1 MLSSQIRA
9 ANPASSTIRQPR
21 RRILYCTLS
30 AVFRSH
36 SRLIPGLSDTI
47 RHSTCLPILFEAVHW
62 HSDSEPRAPFLVH
75 VIPWWTSEILF
86 KDFYHV
92 LFDIFHGFAEL
103 HSFCQFFKN
112 RHFSFLP
119 SRRVEA
125 TSVGILEE
133 YIGVEPTL
141 SAWRAEVLT
150 VIRILHKIAGEPSF
164 SPAMM
169 FV

>member
-1 MLSSQIRA
+1 MWAATIAIPRVVGRVWLSLLRPLFCFAVYVPKPA
-9 ANPASSTIRQPR
+9 AFAAI
-21 RRILYCTLS
+21 
-30 AVFRSH
+30 
-36 SRLIPGLSDTI
+36 
-47 RHSTCLPILFEAVHW
+47 
-62 HSDSEPRAPFLVH
+62 EPRAPFLVH
-75 VIPWWTSEILF
+75 VIPWRTSEILF

-150 VIRILHKIAGEPSF
+150 VIRILHKIAGEPSL

>member
-1 MLSSQIRA
+1 MLVIIPNQGSQPCIKHHPA
-9 ANPASSTIRQPR
+9 ATPMDSVLYPLR
-21 RRILYCTLS
+21 RFPVSFATDTGTFGYSQAQHLFADS
-30 AVFRSH
+30 FRGC
-36 SRLIPGLSDTI
+36 P
-47 RHSTCLPILFEAVHW
+47 
-62 HSDSEPRAPFLVH
+62 
-75 VIPWWTSEILF
+75 
-86 KDFYHV
+86 
-92 LFDIFHGFAEL
+92 
-103 HSFCQFFKN
+103 FFKN

>member
-1 MLSSQIRA
+1 MAFGQRRWSGQRDSFLFTPPMWVATIAIPRVVGRVWLSLLRPLFCFAVYVPKPA
-9 ANPASSTIRQPR
+9 AFA
-21 RRILYCTLS
+21 
-30 AVFRSH
+30 A
-36 SRLIPGLSDTI
+36 
-47 RHSTCLPILFEAVHW
+47 
-62 HSDSEPRAPFLVH
+62 SEPRAPFLVH
-75 VIPWWTSEILF
+75 VIPWRTSEILF

-92 LFDIFHGFAEL
+92 LFDIFHGSAEL

>member
-1 MLSSQIRA
+1 MWVATIAIPRVVGRVWLSLLRPLFCFAVYVTKPA
-9 ANPASSTIRQPR
+9 AFA
-21 RRILYCTLS
+21 
-30 AVFRSH
+30 A
-36 SRLIPGLSDTI
+36 
-47 RHSTCLPILFEAVHW
+47 
-62 HSDSEPRAPFLVH
+62 SEPRAPFLVH
-75 VIPWWTSEILF
+75 VIPWRTSEILF

-92 LFDIFHGFAEL
+92 LFDIFHGSAEL

>member
-1 MLSSQIRA
+1 MWAATIAIPRVVGHVRLSLLQPLFCFAVYVPKPA
-9 ANPASSTIRQPR
+9 AFAAGE
-21 RRILYCTLS
+21 LL
-30 AVFRSH
+30 
-36 SRLIPGLSDTI
+36 
-47 RHSTCLPILFEAVHW
+47 
-62 HSDSEPRAPFLVH
+62 APVIVP
-75 VIPWWTSEILF
+75 VIPWRAVEILF

-92 LFDIFHGFAEL
+92 LLDIYHGFAEL

-133 YIGVEPTL
+133 YIGVEPTF

-150 VIRILHKIAGEPSF
+150 VIRILHKIAGGPSF

>member
-1 MLSSQIRA
+1 M
-9 ANPASSTIRQPR
+9 
-21 RRILYCTLS
+21 
-30 AVFRSH
+30 F
-36 SRLIPGLSDTI
+36 
-47 RHSTCLPILFEAVHW
+47 F
-62 HSDSEPRAPFLVH
+62 
-75 VIPWWTSEILF
+75 
-86 KDFYHV
+86 
-92 LFDIFHGFAEL
+92 FDIFHGSAEL